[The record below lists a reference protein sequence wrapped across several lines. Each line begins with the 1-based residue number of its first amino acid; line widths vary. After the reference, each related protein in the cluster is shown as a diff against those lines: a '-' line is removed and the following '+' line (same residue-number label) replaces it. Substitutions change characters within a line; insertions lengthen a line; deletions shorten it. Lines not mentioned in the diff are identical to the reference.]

1 MSFLSILYIILVA
14 LVLTFIFGFLF
25 RVRGPWGSYWSFF
38 AVIFLGIWAITV
50 WMIPFG
56 PYWQDIY
63 WLPPLGVGI
72 VLAILLAAAAP
83 SPRARAIRE
92 QEKKELIK
100 KEAPP
105 VITGLFYWIFLLL
118 MIAIIIATIFNKG

>member
-1 MSFLSILYIILVA
+1 MSFLTILYIILVA

-38 AVIFLGIWAITV
+38 AVIFLGIWAVTV

-56 PYWQDIY
+56 PYWRDIY

-83 SPRARAIRE
+83 SPSTRAIRE
-92 QEKKELIK
+92 QEKKELR
-100 KEAPP
+100 EREQPE
-105 VITGLFYWIFLLL
+105 VITGLFFWIL
-118 MIAIIIATIFNKG
+118 MVALVAIIVAAVV